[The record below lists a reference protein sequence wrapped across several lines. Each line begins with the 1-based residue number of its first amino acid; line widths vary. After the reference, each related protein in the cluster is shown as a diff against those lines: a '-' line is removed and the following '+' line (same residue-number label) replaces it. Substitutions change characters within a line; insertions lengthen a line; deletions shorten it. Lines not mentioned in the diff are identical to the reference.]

1 MGGLQFVAGGGSCR
15 DNRST
20 GSFPRVLNIFVF
32 FVDGD
37 GITSSVSKAHR
48 ARRRKHTS
56 IASDRVAVMDWRDFA
71 PLESDSWP
79 VTSASL
85 PLMAL
90 LPLLMLPGC
99 ASRATLPYLL
109 SALPWG
115 CGGLESQYAIAGLV
129 LGAYTGHEA
138 FWRVP

>member
-1 MGGLQFVAGGGSCR
+1 
-15 DNRST
+15 
-20 GSFPRVLNIFVF
+20 
-32 FVDGD
+32 
-37 GITSSVSKAHR
+37 
-48 ARRRKHTS
+48 
-56 IASDRVAVMDWRDFA
+56 MDWRDFA
-71 PLESDSWP
+71 PPESDSWLA
-79 VTSASL
+79 TWASL

-90 LPLLMLPGC
+90 LPLSMLPGC

-115 CGGLESQYAIAGLV
+115 CGGLGSQYAIAELV